1 MVRGYVLLRLVPG
14 LEREALSSLRLLK
27 GVVEVDLVFGHWDV
41 VVRVEAKS
49 ISEMTRKVVT
59 EIRGVR
65 GVEATETLVT
75 TEF

>member
-1 MVRGYVLLRLVPG
+1 MVKGFVLLRLVPG
-14 LEREALSSLRLLK
+14 LEKDALSSLRVLK
-27 GVVEVDLVFGHWDV
+27 GVVDVDLVFGHWDV

-49 ISEMTRKVVT
+49 INELTRKIVT
-59 EIRGVR
+59 EIRGVK

>member
-1 MVRGYVLLRLVPG
+1 MVKGFVLLRLVPG
-14 LEREALSSLRLLK
+14 LEKEALSSLRVLK

-41 VVRVEAKS
+41 VVKVEAKS
-49 ISEMTRKVVT
+49 INELTRKIVT
-59 EIRGVR
+59 EIRGVK